1 MPDPPPAAPGL
12 EPTVDAA
19 AGAGFPAGTL
29 RLGYVSPVDGH
40 ADWALLLP
48 PSTGATWLVALHGHG
63 SGGDQLFTRPDIR
76 AAWLA
81 HYCRRGLGVLSPHLR
96 GNAWMSPA
104 AVADLHALLAWLR
117 QHWGAGRVILYSGS
131 MGGTGNLIYA
141 VQHPEDVRAVAAL
154 GAATDLAAY
163 WHWCREQRLGLTD
176 EIALAIAQAYGGAPS
191 QAPAAYAAHQVVAGA
206 HRLSMPV
213 LLAHGGADALIPV
226 HQARALAARLD
237 GQAGFVYREVPDGDH
252 DAPLHGA
259 GGLAWLDAQL

>member
-1 MPDPPPAAPGL
+1 MPEPPPVAPGL
-12 EPTVDAA
+12 DPAVDAA
-19 AGAGFPAGTL
+19 AEGCFPAGTL
-29 RLGYVSPVDGH
+29 RLRYVSPVDGH

-48 PSTGATWLVALHGHG
+48 PSGATTWLVALHGHG

-76 AAWLA
+76 DAWLA
-81 HYCRRGLGVLSPHLR
+81 HYRRRGLGVLSPHLR

-104 AVADLHALLAWLR
+104 AVADLHGLLAWLR
-117 QHWGAGRVILYSGS
+117 QHWGAGRVVLFSGS

-163 WHWCREQRLGLTD
+163 WRWCQAHPGGVID
-176 EIALAIAQAYGGAPS
+176 EIAAAVAHAYGGPPG
-191 QAPAAYAAHQVVAGA
+191 QAPAAYGAHQVVAGA

-226 HQARALAARLD
+226 QQARILADRLA
-237 GQAGFVYREVPDGDH
+237 GQAGFVYRELPNGDH